1 MKYSISNNYL
11 NNDILL
17 LSEFKL
23 GIEKAYSEIFERFY
37 TNVVFVCNKITKHL
51 HEAQDNA
58 IKSFEKLFRIKDS
71 YIFNNLNDIKFFL
84 FKIARRIS
92 LNSLRDRKFHDNVDK
107 KSAINLYTQTDFLND
122 ELDIEYLN
130 ALRNLKDNVFNL
142 PIKSIKV
149 LKMIYFENKTYV
161 QIAELLNISPNTV
174 GNLRVQGIK
183 HLKKIMLG
191 FFLFFVLKILI

>member
-107 KSAINLYTQTDFLND
+107 KSAINL
-122 ELDIEYLN
+122 
-130 ALRNLKDNVFNL
+130 
-142 PIKSIKV
+142 
-149 LKMIYFENKTYV
+149 
-161 QIAELLNISPNTV
+161 
-174 GNLRVQGIK
+174 
-183 HLKKIMLG
+183 
-191 FFLFFVLKILI
+191 